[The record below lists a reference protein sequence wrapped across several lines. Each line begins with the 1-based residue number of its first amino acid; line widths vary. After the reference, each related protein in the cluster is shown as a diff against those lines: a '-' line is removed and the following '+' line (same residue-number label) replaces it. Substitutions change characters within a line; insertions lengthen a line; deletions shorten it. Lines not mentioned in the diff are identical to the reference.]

1 MAHFLQLLFYR
12 KNAFVHVGNYN
23 NVPVLCQLLIF
34 SSALSVSAL
43 SMLLCIPL
51 SITCFAAYL

>member
-34 SSALSVSAL
+34 SSDL